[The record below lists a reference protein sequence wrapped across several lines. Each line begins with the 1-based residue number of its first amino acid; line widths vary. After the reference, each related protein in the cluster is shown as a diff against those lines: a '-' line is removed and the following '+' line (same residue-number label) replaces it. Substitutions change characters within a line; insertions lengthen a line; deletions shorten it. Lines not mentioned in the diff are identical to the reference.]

1 MQSGADK
8 LFHYPYRRL
17 ADLLAGLSPGGRPDE
32 APILMHIGEPQGA
45 PPSFVPELIT
55 ENAVGWSKYPAPRG
69 EAGYRKAVADWATQR
84 YGLPDGLL
92 DPDRH
97 ITPAPGTREQL
108 FMSGLIAVSKKR
120 AILPT
125 DTKPAIAL
133 PNPAYH
139 VYYGAALMSEA
150 EPLPVPAASAATNY
164 LPDYTAL
171 SAAEAE
177 RLAIAYYCTPSNPT
191 GGVATKAQISA
202 HLAHARRYGYILA
215 LDECYS
221 EIYNDAPPA
230 GGIDAVLA
238 AHLQSSAQS
247 NTETG
252 SATGEKDPFANILI
266 YNSLSKRSG
275 APGLRAGFV
284 IGDAEMIEKISMLSG
299 YGGSQI
305 PNPLSAAATA
315 LWQDEAHVAKN
326 RALYQNLFQIA
337 DEELVGLPGYIRPA
351 AGFFLWLD
359 TSQTVGDGAKAAQRL
374 WAEAGIKT
382 LPGAFMSH
390 PTDPDNP
397 EDSTTPSDGF
407 IRIALVHDPETVRT
421 ALRRIRRVLE
431 S

>member
-1 MQSGADK
+1 MMQSGADK

-17 ADLLAGLSPGGRPDE
+17 ADLLDGVEPGGPSGE

-45 PPSFVPELIT
+45 PPDFVPQLIS
-55 ENAVGWSKYPAPRG
+55 ENAAGWSKYPSPRG
-69 EAGYRKAVADWATQR
+69 ETSYREAVADWAIQR
-84 YGLPDGLL
+84 YGLPDGFL
-92 DPDRH
+92 DPERH

-120 AILPT
+120 ARLPAGI
-125 DTKPAIAL
+125 KPAIAL

-150 EPLPVPAASAATNY
+150 EPLPVPAASAETNY

-171 SAAEAE
+171 SEEDAA

-191 GGVATKAQISA
+191 GGVATKAQIEA
-202 HLAHARRYGYILA
+202 HLAHARLYGYILA

-221 EIYNDAPPA
+221 EIYNESPPA
-230 GGIDAVLA
+230 GGIDAALSTYQA
-238 AHLQSSAQS
+238 KSGAPGG
-247 NTETG
+247 TTDG
-252 SATGEKDPFANILI
+252 SIHDPFANILI

-315 LWQDEAHVAKN
+315 LWRDENHVVTN
-326 RALYQNLFQIA
+326 RALYQKLFQIA
-337 DEELVGLPGYIRPA
+337 DEELAGLPGYTKPA

-359 TSQTVGDGAKAAQRL
+359 TRETVGDGAVAARKL
-374 WAEAGIKT
+374 WAEAGVKT

-390 PTDPDNP
+390 PTDPTNA
-397 EDSTTPSDGF
+397 EDKTTPSDGF

-421 ALRRIRRVLE
+421 ALCRIRRTLE
-431 S
+431 R